1 MSWLASWMPKRNARV
16 KNSHVGLWS
25 SRRGLVAIIVDP
37 DDHQGLPLRVAR
49 TDEAAFA
56 LLAYLESAHRGA
68 RFELVLP
75 DHLAKASEIVRVGLE
90 CGVATWLVPDPLI
103 DGIRTAAR
111 LTAAPPQRTAA
122 ALARIPRSRI
132 FREQLLLVAPG
143 ERPAD
148 RRQLTL
154 W

>member
-1 MSWLASWMPKRNARV
+1 M
-16 KNSHVGLWS
+16 SHVGLWS
-25 SRRGLVAIIVDP
+25 SRRGLVAVVVDA

-56 LLAYLESAHRGA
+56 LLAYLESAHHGA
-68 RFELVLP
+68 RFALVLP
-75 DHLAKASEIVRVGLE
+75 DHLAKSSEIVRAGLE
-90 CGVATWLVPDPLI
+90 CDVATWLVPDALI
-103 DGIRTAAR
+103 EGIRAAAR
-111 LTAAPPQRTAA
+111 LNTAPPHRTAA
-122 ALARIPRSRI
+122 ALARIPRSPL

-143 ERPAD
+143 DRPAD